1 MLKNSL
7 NLARKYGAKVG
18 AAATTLAL
26 APMAMAQSTTPID
39 TILDAV
45 SLDGI
50 SAKLVALATIV
61 VGIALVFKGPDLA
74 KRIIRK
80 V

>member
-26 APMAMAQSTTPID
+26 APMAMAQTTTPID

-61 VGIALVFKGPDLA
+61 VGIALVLKGPDLA

>member
-26 APMAMAQSTTPID
+26 APMAMAQTTTPID

>member
-1 MLKNSL
+1 MNATF
-7 NLARKYGAKVG
+7 NTARKYGSKLAVAAG
-18 AAATTLAL
+18 AMTLSAAALA
-26 APMAMAQSTTPID
+26 QDSSIG

-50 SAKLVALATIV
+50 STKLAALALVV
-61 VGIALVFKGPDLA
+61 VGIALVFKGPTLA
-74 KRIIRK
+74 KRIISK